1 MSTDSTC
8 ASMHSSASA
17 QSCDDEHNIWNPI
30 LGLCCHYHVNKYFE
44 ELLSEEDLG
53 RIARSSRFALDPFV
67 LQRRSFG
74 RCITFATIGH
84 VTYCTIASVRS
95 RHHCLDSG
103 KGDGICCQA
112 HIDGCQVRVFDRF
125 RSLMVVD
132 YRHQCQFT
140 HCPFALSAR

>member
-53 RIARSSRFALDPFV
+53 RIARSSRFALD
-67 LQRRSFG
+67 LL
-74 RCITFATIGH
+74 C
-84 VTYCTIASVRS
+84 Y
-95 RHHCLDSG
+95 
-103 KGDGICCQA
+103 KGD
-112 HIDGCQVRVFDRF
+112 H
-125 RSLMVVD
+125 
-132 YRHQCQFT
+132 
-140 HCPFALSAR
+140 SAGASHSPPLAM